1 MPEFTKALFL
11 QALDEWGRYAA
22 AFERLAAEEQN
33 AFLKQQGFASLRDLL
48 AHVAGWWEEG
58 EGIIRERLERG
69 EGPARKY
76 DLDAFNAASLARF
89 SRTPEDEFFA
99 WYESQR
105 QQLIKLVSA
114 LTPEQMKIHRV
125 YGWLDADILEHLKE
139 HGVDAPRFL
148 TLDMLRREW
157 ADCVARFNALTA
169 EEQAA
174 YLNKQGYARFRDLAA
189 HVIAGWQ
196 EGIQVIQTG
205 SDEAVFEA
213 EDEDAFNANA
223 VERYGK
229 LQEAEVFA
237 EYEKVRATLIRL
249 VETLP
254 DEVYSKRN
262 VQDWLRADVLAHY
275 YEHAM

>member
-1 MPEFTKALFL
+1 MPEHFKRLPA
-11 QALDEWGRYAA
+11 DE
-22 AFERLAAEEQN
+22 QI
-33 AFLKQQGFASLRDLL
+33 AFLKEQGFASLRDLL
-48 AHVAGWWEEG
+48 AHVAAWWEEG
-58 EGIIRERLERG
+58 EGIIRETLQGARR
-69 EGPARKY
+69 PARKY

-89 SRTPEDEFFA
+89 NRMPEDEFFT

-105 QQLIKLVSA
+105 QQLIELVSA
-114 LTPEQMKIHRV
+114 LTPEQMKIQRV

-148 TLDMLRREW
+148 TLDMLQREW

-174 YLNKQGYARFRDLAA
+174 YLKKQGYARFRDLAA

-196 EGIQVIQTG
+196 EGIRVIQTG
-205 SDEAVFEA
+205 SDEAVYGA
-213 EDEDAFNANA
+213 EDMDAFNATA
-223 VERYGK
+223 VARYGK
-229 LQEAEVFA
+229 LEESAVFA
-237 EYEKVRATLIRL
+237 EYEKLRTTLIRL

-275 YEHAM
+275 YEHAL